1 MSAHDLS
8 TDFEAVVLAVGA
20 DRARD
25 TDVPGRSL
33 RGIHRAMTYL
43 RAANHECEG
52 DGASS
57 ISARGKNVVIIGGG
71 DTAAD
76 CSARCIAKRPLGDG
90 IGLPRPTSGT
100 PRSRSRPMAVVA
112 AGPAHLAGG

>member
-76 CSARCIAKRPLGDG
+76 CSARCIAKAP
-90 IGLPRPTSGT
+90 
-100 PRSRSRPMAVVA
+100 SR
-112 AGPAHLAGG
+112 